1 MKRKLWRAVVEV
13 AFIMFLFYANL
24 LMGEYERAN
33 STGGKSLIAALV
45 DIFTVTNCV
54 IGLLASLVGYAAVEF
69 LRAKLW
75 DSGSSYDG
83 RQAEKTPRR
92 PGQQRRR

>member
-1 MKRKLWRAVVEV
+1 MTQKLWRAVVEV

-33 STGGKSLIAALV
+33 SSAGKTLVDALA
-45 DIFTVTNCV
+45 DIFTVNSLV
-54 IGLLASLVGYAAVEF
+54 IGLLASLVGYATVEF

-75 DSGSSYDG
+75 VGQ
-83 RQAEKTPRR
+83 RQ
-92 PGQQRRR
+92 